1 MLPPSPPQSS
11 HGSFEGSFTDTES
24 GFGLTTEKIERLGRV
39 KPECFKSLWSEVGFV
54 LSVCMAQLLTEY
66 FVSGFNV
73 LVPSVLSA
81 LSIPAQSSTWPASA
95 FSLVVSCF
103 LLPFGRLADMYG
115 GKIMFVLGACWLVVW
130 SVVAGVAKNEI
141 TLDLARAFAGLG
153 PAAFLPSSIMLL
165 GSVYRPGP
173 RKNLV
178 FSMYGACAP
187 IGFFLGIFFAGISAQ
202 YLSWR
207 WYFFI
212 GAIFG
217 AISFVLAW
225 LCVPSDKE
233 ERAVYNIKMDWPGA
247 ILIVSGLILVVF
259 SITSCSSAENGWRT
273 PYIPVTFFSG
283 VGFLLV
289 AVWVEGWKA
298 AQPLLP
304 FEIWKVPKFGAV
316 VAAMFMQYGG
326 LGIFL
331 LYSTFYM
338 DVVMGANPLQIVAW
352 FTPLFVGGIIIAT
365 LGGFMLHVVPG
376 TVFMRVAGVAW
387 VIAPLLFAVMQN
399 GATYWSFVF
408 PSMIMA
414 TVGIDISFNI
424 SNIFIT
430 TGLTKK
436 QQGLAGAIINSN
448 MHLSIAFF
456 LGFADII
463 AWGTHDKGPRFSY
476 QCVFWFEVALATV
489 ALIIMFI
496 FVRVERAKSDLTA
509 DEKEN
514 ILNREKERSTGIP
527 ARGHQQK

>member
-1 MLPPSPPQSS
+1 MSPPSPPPSS
-11 HGSFEGSFTDTES
+11 HGSFAGSFSDTES
-24 GFGLTTEKIERLGRV
+24 GFGLTKEEIERLGRV
-39 KPECFKSLWSEVGFV
+39 KPECFKSIWSEVGFV
-54 LSVCMAQLLTEY
+54 LSICMAQLLTEY

-73 LVPSVLSA
+73 LVPSVVSA
-81 LSIPAQSSTWPASA
+81 LSIPAPSATWPASA

-130 SVVAGVAKNEI
+130 SVVAGVAKTEI
-141 TLDLARAFAGLG
+141 TVDLARAFAGLG

-187 IGFFLGIFFAGISAQ
+187 LGFFLGIFFAGVSAQ

-212 GAIFG
+212 GAIF
-217 AISFVLAW
+217 AAVSFVLAW
-225 LCVPSDKE
+225 VCVPSDKE
-233 ERAVYNIKMDWPGA
+233 ERAAYNIKMDWAGA
-247 ILIVSGLILVVF
+247 ILIVFGLILVVF
-259 SITSCSSAENGWRT
+259 SITNYSNAGKGWRT
-273 PYIPVTFFSG
+273 PYIPITLFAG

-298 AQPLLP
+298 SQPLLP
-304 FEIWKVPKFGAV
+304 FEIWKVPKFGSV

-338 DVVMGANPLQIVAW
+338 NGVMGASPLQMVAW
-352 FTPLFVGGIIIAT
+352 FTPLFAGGIIIAT
-365 LGGFMLHVVPG
+365 LGGFVLHVVPG
-376 TVFMRVAGVAW
+376 TVLMRVAGVAW
-387 VIAPLLFAVMQN
+387 VIAPLLFAVMPKYV
-399 GATYWSFVF
+399 TYWDFVF
-408 PSMIMA
+408 PAMVMA

-456 LGFADII
+456 LGFADVI
-463 AWGTHDKGPRFSY
+463 AWETHDKGIRFSY
-476 QCVFWFEVALATV
+476 KCVFWFEVALATV

-496 FVRVERAKSDLTA
+496 FVRVDKAKSDLTA
-509 DEKEN
+509 DEKASM
-514 ILNREKERSTGIP
+514 LDRERTRSSGDSVG
-527 ARGHQQK
+527 ARQ